1 MGKLQG
7 KTFSISG
14 KTDTVRK
21 RLVEMIESAGGK
33 YIREVSGKVNMLI
46 TAPDAYTKD
55 TEKLER
61 AKSLGV
67 SLIMEADFMRMLNPA

>member
-1 MGKLQG
+1 MGTLQG

-21 RLVEMIESAGGK
+21 QLVAMIEDAGGK
-33 YIREVSGKVNMLI
+33 YVREVSGKVNLLI
-46 TAPDAYTKD
+46 TAKDAYTKD
-55 TEKLER
+55 TEKLEK